1 MKLMICIVNDYYT
14 SQIEKEMN
22 NKGYRMT
29 ELSSSGGFIKKGST
43 TFLFGVD
50 EGNLENLKSD
60 LEEACTTLEAKK
72 GRQSEAP
79 RRFTYFVLSAENA
92 AFFGNPMNNT

>member
-1 MKLMICIVNDYYT
+1 MKLMICIVNNYYT
-14 SQIEKEMN
+14 SEIEKEM
-22 NKGYRMT
+22 KKKEYRMT

-43 TFLFGVD
+43 TFLFGVK
-50 EGNLENLKSD
+50 EENIEKLKAD
-60 LEEACTTLEAKK
+60 LKEVCTSLEAEK

-92 AFFGNPMNNT
+92 AFFGNTVEKS

>member
-1 MKLMICIVNDYYT
+1 MKLMICIVNNYYT
-14 SQIEKEMN
+14 SHIEKQMN
-22 NKGYRMT
+22 KKGYRMT

-43 TFLFGVD
+43 TFLFGV
-50 EGNLENLKSD
+50 EEENLEDLKAH
-60 LEEACTTLEAKK
+60 LQEACTSLESKK

-92 AFFGNPMNNT
+92 AFFKNPEKNS